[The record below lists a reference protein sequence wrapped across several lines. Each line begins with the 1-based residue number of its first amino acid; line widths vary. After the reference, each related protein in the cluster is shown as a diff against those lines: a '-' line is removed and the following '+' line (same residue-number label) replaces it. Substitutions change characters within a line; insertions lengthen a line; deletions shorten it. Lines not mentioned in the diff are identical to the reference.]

1 MLANLET
8 ALTELVPT
16 LLYFAIG
23 LVLFGLAI
31 WVMDKLT
38 PFSIRKELEEDQNIA
53 LAIVMGA
60 ALLGIAFILGS
71 VIRS

>member
-16 LLYFAIG
+16 LLYFAVG
-23 LVLFGLAI
+23 LVLFGFAI
-31 WVMDKLT
+31 WVMEKLT

-53 LAIVMGA
+53 LGIVMGA